1 MNKVLLYFALKYQGD
16 WDKIYMALE
25 KKELI
30 DFEELKSMEQK
41 INCSYVTILDD
52 NYPQS
57 FKNIIKPPFILFYN
71 GNLSLLNDQ
80 KLIIS
85 IFGKNK
91 IDNYLY
97 RIINDLVSKIID
109 NKIIIT
115 GFESECEI
123 LINEIA
129 NIKQK
134 DNIIILSNGLD
145 CIANDK
151 NIELINNSLIMSEYP
166 FELEINFSHI
176 NACNR
181 LIAGISSTLLV
192 LPTQFTKEI
201 INLSN
206 YFIKEN
212 KDIFIIPNQIYE
224 KSNINQLI
232 KEGAKLVEVINDI
245 LFNM

>member
-1 MNKVLLYFALKYQGD
+1 MKKVLLYFALKYQGD
-16 WDKIYMALE
+16 WDRIYMALE
-25 KKELI
+25 EKELI
-30 DFEELKSMEQK
+30 DFKELEVMEQK
-41 INCSYVTILDD
+41 IDCSYVTIIDD
-52 NYPQS
+52 DYPRS
-57 FKNIIKPPFILFYN
+57 FKNIIKPPFVIFYN

-80 KLIIS
+80 KSIIN
-85 IFGKNK
+85 IFTKNK

-97 RIINDLVSKIID
+97 RIINDLVSKIINN

-129 NIKQK
+129 AINEKSIIIISVGGFKNNNKNIK
-134 DNIIILSNGLD
+134 
-145 CIANDK
+145 
-151 NIELINNSLIMSEYP
+151 LINNNLIISEYP

-192 LPTQFTKEI
+192 LPTQLTKELTQ
-201 INLSN
+201 LSN
-206 YFIKEN
+206 YFIEEN
-212 KDIFIIPNQIYE
+212 KNIFIVPNQIYE
-224 KSNINQLI
+224 RGNINQLI
-232 KEGAKLVEVINDI
+232 KEGAKLVETIDDI